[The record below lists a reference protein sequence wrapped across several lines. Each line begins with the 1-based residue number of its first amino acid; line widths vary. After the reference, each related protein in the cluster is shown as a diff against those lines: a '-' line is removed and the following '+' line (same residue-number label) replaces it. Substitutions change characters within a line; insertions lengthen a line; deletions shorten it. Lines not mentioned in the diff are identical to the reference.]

1 MPNREDIAWFKNA
14 FATRIQAAIASTPFT
29 LDFLVALACQETGEV
44 WPRLRRARLGEERL
58 LALCVGDSL
67 DSRSAFPRSRAELEA
82 WAAARQREK
91 SPIITREG
99 QQHVPTDN

>member
-44 WPRLRRARLGEERL
+44 WPR
-58 LALCVGDSL
+58 
-67 DSRSAFPRSRAELEA
+67 
-82 WAAARQREK
+82 
-91 SPIITREG
+91 
-99 QQHVPTDN
+99 